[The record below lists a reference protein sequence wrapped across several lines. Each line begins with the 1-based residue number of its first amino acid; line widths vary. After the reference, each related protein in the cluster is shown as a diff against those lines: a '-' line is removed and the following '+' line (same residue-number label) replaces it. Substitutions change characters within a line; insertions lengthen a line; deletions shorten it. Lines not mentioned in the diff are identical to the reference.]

1 MKKRYTRICL
11 ITVFTVCIFNFV
23 NAQYA
28 EGDYREAVINI
39 PGLESEK
46 TYQAIE
52 NIYKNTSGV
61 EIMLRCKR
69 GEMLVLK
76 IDTRIH
82 ANTDKLLARIADH
95 NFKASVMDGFDYN
108 KAVAT
113 CSDFKPE

>member
-1 MKKRYTRICL
+1 MLKRYTQVTFIA
-11 ITVFTVCIFNFV
+11 VFAVCILNFA
-23 NAQYA
+23 NAQDSK
-28 EGDYREAVINI
+28 GDYRETVIHI
-39 PGLESEK
+39 PGLDSDK

-52 NIYKNTSGV
+52 QLYKNTSGV

-76 IDTRIH
+76 TDTRIH
-82 ANTDKLLARIADH
+82 PDMDKLLKRIADS
-95 NFKASVMDGFDYN
+95 NFKAAVLDGFDYN

>member
-1 MKKRYTRICL
+1 MKNRYILIFILTVVAIC
-11 ITVFTVCIFNFV
+11 FS
-23 NAQYA
+23 NAVKAQHST
-28 EGDYREAVINI
+28 GDYFEAVINI
-39 PGLESEK
+39 PGLDSDK

-52 NIYKNTSGV
+52 QLYKNTPGV

-76 IDTRIH
+76 IDTRIQPDI
-82 ANTDKLLARIADH
+82 NKLLKRISDN
-95 NFKASVMDGFDYN
+95 NFKASMMEGIDYN